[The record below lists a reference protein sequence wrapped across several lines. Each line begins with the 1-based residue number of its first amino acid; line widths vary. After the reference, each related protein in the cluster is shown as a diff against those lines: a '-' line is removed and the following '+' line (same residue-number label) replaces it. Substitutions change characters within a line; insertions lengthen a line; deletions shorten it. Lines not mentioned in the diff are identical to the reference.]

1 MSLGNT
7 FNTSAARVQAPLPH
21 SRKRPKRPAPFS
33 IRLSESE
40 RARLLDEARGAP
52 LGSYI
57 KAKVLSNPLPVR
69 LRRTGLC
76 VEDRKALA
84 QALALLGQSRL
95 SSNLNQL
102 AYAANIGAL
111 PLDAQTD
118 AELKAALAGIREL
131 RAVLLTALGLK
142 PEAVESSFAEA
153 TEDA

>member
-1 MSLGNT
+1 M
-7 FNTSAARVQAPLPH
+7 
-21 SRKRPKRPAPFS
+21 
-33 IRLSESE
+33 E
-40 RARLLDEARGAP
+40 EAKGAP

-57 KAKVLSNPLPVR
+57 KAKVLGNPLPVR

-95 SSNLNQL
+95 ASNLNQL

-118 AELKAALAGIREL
+118 AELKAALSGVREL

-142 PEAVESSFAEA
+142 PEAVEAPCAEA
-153 TEDA
+153 TEVA